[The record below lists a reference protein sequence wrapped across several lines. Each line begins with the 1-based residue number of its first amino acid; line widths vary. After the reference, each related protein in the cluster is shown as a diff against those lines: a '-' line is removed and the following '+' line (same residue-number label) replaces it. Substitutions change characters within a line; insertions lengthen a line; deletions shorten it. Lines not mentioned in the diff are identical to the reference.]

1 MTAMTFDKLAY
12 VDRLRAAGFNE
23 PQARAMADGLD
34 QALREEVATKSDVA
48 ALHNEIGLL
57 RVEIKGEFG
66 TLKSELGAL
75 KDELGEFGSDL
86 RGFKDELGEFRSD
99 LGGLGREVGDLRREQ
114 GALRGEVGGLKGEL
128 LAAMKADK
136 VDLLKWLMMLIVG
149 QTAVFT
155 ALKLLGH

>member
-12 VDRLRAAGFNE
+12 IDRLKAVGFTE

-34 QALREEVATKSDVA
+34 QASREEVATKGD
-48 ALHNEIGLL
+48 I
-57 RVEIKGEFG
+57 
-66 TLKSELGAL
+66 
-75 KDELGEFGSDL
+75 
-86 RGFKDELGEFRSD
+86 
-99 LGGLGREVGDLRREQ
+99 VG
-114 GALRGEVGGLKGEL
+114 LRGEIALVKSDL

-136 VDLLKWLMMLIVG
+136 IDFLKWVVMLIVG